1 MSDFQETENTRIRLG
16 AAIVII
22 SILSVLGCLGII
34 LYSDGIAEPKT
45 TITDKVALLGA
56 VTTFLGA
63 VVGVFFG
70 VNASNANGSRN
81 AATAS
86 ENIQVADKIADAAR
100 TATATAQ
107 QATESAARS
116 VGISHAILREAA
128 DGARSSGAPAPR
140 GASASRPVPS
150 AFSEEGEELAGDPDE
165 PPTRTVFPAGPAIGL
180 DTFARGA
187 IHVAAP
193 ASASTLFGQAVL
205 ACARAEAD
213 AHVSRE
219 TDRARVTEYLNLLG
233 LDFADRQGVPY
244 RYCAA
249 GLTWAVCRG
258 YCDLNGIAYTD
269 ANRAVMLRSVLG
281 DIGKYY
287 FRPSA
292 SCQTILDDAHARHTF
307 ASVSEAPRP
316 GYLVL
321 YNWSGGQHAE
331 HIGLVDSVQAG
342 TLHTIE
348 FNTTAADGPN
358 QGNGG
363 AVSRKRRP
371 LKFVIGYARTHA

>member
-1 MSDFQETENTRIRLG
+1 MSDFQEAENTRIRLG
-16 AAIVII
+16 ATIVITSII
-22 SILSVLGCLGII
+22 SVFSCLAVI
-34 LYSDGIAEPKT
+34 LYADGAVGSKT
-45 TITDKVALLGA
+45 TVTDKVALLGS

-81 AATAS
+81 AAAAS
-86 ENIQVADKIADAAR
+86 ENIQVAGKIADAAR
-100 TATATAQ
+100 MATETAQ
-107 QATESAARS
+107 QASESAARS
-116 VGISHAILREAA
+116 VDISHAMLRDAA
-128 DGARSSGAPAPR
+128 DGSRSLGAPRGAPAPGSVAPAR
-140 GASASRPVPS
+140 AEV
-150 AFSEEGEELAGDPDE
+150 GEELAGDPDE
-165 PPTRTVFPAGPAIGL
+165 PPTRTVFPAVQGVGL

-193 ASASTLFGQAVL
+193 APSSTLFSQAVL
-205 ACARAEAD
+205 ASARAEAD
-213 AHVSRE
+213 AHVTRDS
-219 TDRARVTEYLNLLG
+219 DRPRVTEYLNLLG
-233 LDFADRQGVPY
+233 LGFADGHGVPY

-249 GLTWAVCRG
+249 GLTWVVCRA
-258 YCDLNGIAYTD
+258 YCDLNAIAYTD

-292 SCQTILDDAHARHTF
+292 SCQTILDDARARHTF
-307 ASVSEAPRP
+307 ASVSETPKP

-331 HIGLVDSVQAG
+331 HIGLVDSVEAG
-342 TLHTIE
+342 ALHTIE

-371 LKFVIGYARTHA
+371 LKFVVGYARTYA